1 MTEGRL
7 NHARGRHV
15 KWQNAL
21 IRPRYNGSRTRRT
34 EGGRSFVQALD
45 RSNLSDQ
52 QRQAVVEFSR
62 RLNKRYAV
70 AEVVLYGS
78 YARGQGTPG
87 SDIDLLVVLDEPVNR
102 SLREAI
108 YDMAF
113 DLNLEHDT
121 LISVLVV
128 DRDSWNHGPLSVS
141 GIHMA
146 VQEDGIRI

>member
-1 MTEGRL
+1 
-7 NHARGRHV
+7 
-15 KWQNAL
+15 
-21 IRPRYNGSRTRRT
+21 
-34 EGGRSFVQALD
+34 VQALD